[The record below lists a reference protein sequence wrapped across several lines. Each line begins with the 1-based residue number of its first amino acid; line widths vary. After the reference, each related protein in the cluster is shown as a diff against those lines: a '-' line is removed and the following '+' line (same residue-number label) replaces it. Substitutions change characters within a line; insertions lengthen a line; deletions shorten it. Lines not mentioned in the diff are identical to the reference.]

1 MKDFL
6 WIIYLMFLVCEKVEI
21 ILKTVVYNWKDYL
34 ILRQLCREMI

>member
-21 ILKTVVYNWKDYL
+21 ILKTDKYNY
-34 ILRQLCREMI
+34 QCN